1 LVDLLC
7 FDRRVCLRA
16 GQANMPPK
24 TLKPLSAQVS
34 THCTRQRPPRA
45 NQLLQPTFDMSSFFA
60 APAPPLSK
68 ASASVPKALKPVKK
82 EKEAAAVSAT
92 VKGKEVERGR
102 SSRWHLSQLE
112 LNLSVQSTRLDQKDC
127 CG

>member
-1 LVDLLC
+1 
-7 FDRRVCLRA
+7 
-16 GQANMPPK
+16 
-24 TLKPLSAQVS
+24 
-34 THCTRQRPPRA
+34 
-45 NQLLQPTFDMSSFFA
+45 MSSFFA